1 MTIVSLPHLAMLEAS
16 PPEMIRAAASAGF
29 DAVGLRI
36 RPTMA
41 GEAPHPL
48 RPGTRMHKECLA
60 LLSETGVKLLD
71 IEAFWLR
78 PETDPRDFLADMETA
93 SALGA
98 ESLQFA
104 CADPDLARAKSN
116 LAHAA
121 ELAQDFGLRIE
132 FEYMA
137 VSAVASLRAALEMV
151 AGCGTGNVGIMLD
164 MLHIARCATTLDELR
179 SIPSSLINIFQIC
192 DAPAAAPD
200 GFDAAMQEARF
211 GRLLPGEGTLRL
223 FDVTPLLP
231 AATKIS
237 VEVPLVASRGLAA
250 SERANI
256 LMQAYRRYRDGG
268 AKHAAPNS

>member
-1 MTIVSLPHLAMLEAS
+1 MTTVSLPHLAMLEAS

-41 GEAPHPL
+41 GEVPHPL
-48 RPGTRMHKECLA
+48 RPGSRMHKECLA

-78 PETDPRDFLADMETA
+78 PETDPRDLLADMETA
-93 SALGA
+93 AALGA

-104 CADPDLARAKSN
+104 CADPDSARAKSN

-121 ELAQDFGLRIE
+121 ELAQGFGLRIE

-137 VSAVASLRAALEMV
+137 VSAIASLRAALEMV
-151 AGCGTGNVGIMLD
+151 TGCRTGNVGIMLD

-179 SIPSSLINIFQIC
+179 SAPPRLINIFQIC
-192 DAPAAAPD
+192 DAPAAAPE

-211 GRLLPGEGTLRL
+211 GRLLPGEGALRL
-223 FDVTPLLP
+223 FDVTLLLP
-231 AATKIS
+231 AKTKIS
-237 VEVPLVASRGLAA
+237 VEVPLAASRGLPA

-256 LMQAYRRYRDGG
+256 LMQAYRRYRNGG
-268 AKHAAPNS
+268 AKHTGSNS